1 MRKVLVVVA
10 TVFFCASGLL
20 AQSQQ
25 AEPSQREESL
35 GEVARKLR
43 EKKAKPAAA
52 KVYTNDDLEKLARGR
67 ISVVGQP
74 SAAPA
79 ATTAAPE
86 GQPAAAAPAGE
97 AAAGAAAPAAEQQG
111 EQYWRGKFA
120 EARGNIAR
128 AEQEL
133 DLLQRELNL
142 TRMQFNQ
149 DPNQAMRQQYLGEQA
164 GGKVAE
170 LRQKIQAKQ
179 TEVEQLR
186 TALTNLEN
194 ELRRS
199 GGSPGWARP

>member
-1 MRKVLVVVA
+1 MKKVLLLVA
-10 TVFFCASGLL
+10 TLFFCASGLL
-20 AQSQQ
+20 AQSQPAQ
-25 AEPSQREESL
+25 QTQQEESL
-35 GEVARKLR
+35 GAVARRLR
-43 EKKAKPAAA
+43 KQKAKPAAA

-74 SAAPA
+74 TTAAA

-97 AAAGAAAPAAEQQG
+97 AAAAPATEEKG

-120 EARGNIAR
+120 EARANIAR

-133 DLLQRELNL
+133 DILQRELNL
-142 TRMQFNQ
+142 ARMQFNQ

-170 LRQKIQAKQ
+170 LRQKIEAKQ
-179 TEVEQLR
+179 AELEKLR
-186 TALTNLEN
+186 SALANLEN
-194 ELRRS
+194 DLRRS

>member
-1 MRKVLVVVA
+1 MKKVLVLVA
-10 TVFFCASGLL
+10 TFFFCAGGLL

-25 AEPSQREESL
+25 AQPSQREESL

-74 SAAPA
+74 GAAPA

-86 GQPAAAAPAGE
+86 GQPAAAAPGGE
-97 AAAGAAAPAAEQQG
+97 AASAAAPVAGQQG

-120 EARGNIAR
+120 EARGNIVR

-133 DLLQRELNL
+133 DILQRELNL

-170 LRQKIQAKQ
+170 LLQKIQAKQ
-179 TEVEQLR
+179 AELEQLR
-186 TALTNLEN
+186 TAFTNLEN
-194 ELRRS
+194 DLRRS